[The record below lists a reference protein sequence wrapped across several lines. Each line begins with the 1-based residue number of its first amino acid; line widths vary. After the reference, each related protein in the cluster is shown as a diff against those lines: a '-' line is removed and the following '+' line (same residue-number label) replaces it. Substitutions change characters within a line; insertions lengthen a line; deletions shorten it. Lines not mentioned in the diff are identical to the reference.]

1 MIEQAMFICRLFHQD
16 QPFEQM
22 EARLLSEGE
31 MTIGRDPAAD
41 WTLTDSDGTLS
52 RIHCILALKDGQIL
66 LRDQST
72 NGTYLEGGDRAPRDH
87 AVALKPGQC
96 VRLGALSILVDR
108 ADQDGVASP
117 SATTLH
123 GALSAPHPLVPPDWT
138 DEAPVRPAHR
148 DTSLIE
154 AFCEGA
160 RIDASELSSEDPAE
174 LMKRIGAI
182 YQQTV
187 LGLATLMAER
197 TRMKREL
204 ELNRTTIG
212 PSDNNPF
219 KWAPT
224 RKLAQDLLCK
234 SDAGFLSD
242 ADAVRASFEDLGRH
256 LTAVVQGANAASD
269 IAVRTLAPDAIDAE
283 ARTQASLLKSRSAL
297 CWDILTK
304 RHAALVHSG
313 EETLAKRAFAEGYDR
328 ALGAASQ
335 R

>member
-212 PSDNNPF
+212 RATTTPSSGRRRESWRKTFCVKAMRAFFQTPMPYAPHSRIWAVTLRRLF
-219 KWAPT
+219 KAPT
-224 RKLAQDLLCK
+224 RRRTSRFARWRQM
-234 SDAGFLSD
+234 
-242 ADAVRASFEDLGRH
+242 R
-256 LTAVVQGANAASD
+256 LTQ
-269 IAVRTLAPDAIDAE
+269 
-283 ARTQASLLKSRSAL
+283 
-297 CWDILTK
+297 
-304 RHAALVHSG
+304 
-313 EETLAKRAFAEGYDR
+313 KRAPKPHF
-328 ALGAASQ
+328 
-335 R
+335 